1 MTDLTTLD
9 FESIKANLKNYL
21 REQSVFQD
29 YDFEGSNMSV
39 LLDILSYNTYLNG
52 FYLNMIGNEMF
63 LDTAQLRDSVI
74 SHTKEL
80 NYVPRSFR
88 SATANVN
95 LIISDSVSA
104 TVIIPRGTSFT
115 GSSGNKNFTFVTSE
129 NITTKPY
136 GANAFVA
143 NNVTLYEG
151 DYTADTFVIDN
162 ADPNKRYL
170 LSNKTIDI
178 TSLLVVVTEDNG
190 STVRYYK
197 KADSLFGL
205 NSLSEVFF
213 VQPADQDRYEVI
225 FGDGVIGRKPQNR
238 AIVTIQYRACN
249 GELPNGIGIFSA
261 DGKIGTSIITDVITN
276 SAASDGAISES
287 VESIR
292 FNAPRAFTT
301 QERVVTA
308 RDYKTLLTNQFTEI
322 NDVSAFGGEESN
334 PPQFG
339 KVIIAVDLK
348 STDELPPARTREY
361 TSFIK
366 QRSPLSIDPV
376 FIRPEYTN
384 IKITS
389 FVRYNINQTQLS
401 TNDIEFIV
409 RSAILNYNSNN
420 LNGFNKTLRY
430 SRLVSA
436 IDNSQIS
443 IISNDTEVLAS
454 KSFTPTINVSGN
466 YDIDFGVALRDD
478 ISNLAEVHPDT
489 EISIISSSPFIFN
502 GIECFIE
509 DDGEGFL
516 SITAQ
521 EGLNH
526 VKIQSIGTVNYQT
539 GFVQISNFI
548 PQALINNR
556 IDIFA
561 RTVDLDIKSERR
573 TILKVRPEDII
584 INVEQVRI

>member
-409 RSAILNYNSNN
+409 RSAILDYNSNN